1 MSERTDELKR
11 LYRRF
16 GSDTKALLTEYPALD
31 NLRVFSDRREGLL
44 EWFSFRKGA
53 SLLQAGSGAGSL
65 TRMLL
70 AKGLKVTV
78 QEEDPELLEFVKL
91 RLGGAEAAPAGGAA
105 EAAPAG
111 GAADMAPEFFSGAL
125 GDIPAGRRF
134 DYVLFDGTLKKNDFA
149 AVAAAKRLLA
159 EGGVLIAAADNS
171 YGVRAFAGAE
181 REENSM
187 SREAL
192 EALLLQDDGFLTRYY
207 VEPMRALPSAIYS
220 DRRLP
225 EAGELSRVIPAYGF
239 PAYLAIDIGA
249 KYDEVCRDGV
259 YPQFADAFL
268 FFWTAGASAGYA
280 PADSAVFVK
289 YNRNRRELLS
299 KRAP

>member
-70 AKGLKVTV
+70 EKGLKVTV

-91 RLGGAEAAPAGGAA
+91 RLSGA

-125 GDIPAGRRF
+125 GDIPAAEILLSGNASASNRTFSELIEEARKEKNEGETNIF
-134 DYVLFDGTLKKNDFA
+134 YWQEKALTEMKQELSNKEERLSAIEKMIGSIVGLGAATMAVLPVQA
-149 AVAAAKRLLA
+149 
-159 EGGVLIAAADNS
+159 IS
-171 YGVRAFAGAE
+171 
-181 REENSM
+181 
-187 SREAL
+187 
-192 EALLLQDDGFLTRYY
+192 LLLMKSYESHQSLCPDL
-207 VEPMRALPSAIYS
+207 
-220 DRRLP
+220 
-225 EAGELSRVIPAYGF
+225 
-239 PAYLAIDIGA
+239 
-249 KYDEVCRDGV
+249 
-259 YPQFADAFL
+259 
-268 FFWTAGASAGYA
+268 
-280 PADSAVFVK
+280 
-289 YNRNRRELLS
+289 
-299 KRAP
+299 